1 MIASREVG
9 VSFQMVSMTV
19 DFGEDLTP
27 ERNPLTEM
35 AITYRQLYTAA
46 HPARVVDL
54 KSGDGVTSVPL
65 TFIVTPFFRVY
76 LFFWQTNS
84 LHLIITS
91 RTRGT
96 RSS

>member
-27 ERNPLTEM
+27 ERNLLTEM
-35 AITYRQLYTAA
+35 AITYRQLYITA
-46 HPARVVDL
+46 HPASQLYISALDFYCYSFVKRIL
-54 KSGDGVTSVPL
+54 
-65 TFIVTPFFRVY
+65 
-76 LFFWQTNS
+76 FWQTNS

-91 RTRGT
+91 GTRGT
-96 RSS
+96 RSL